1 MQRAEIN
8 ESIGENDVYRI
19 YDQTGNLNITLQNW
33 STLTLF
39 TFYITI
45 NITFK
50 RKGILMEN

>member
-1 MQRAEIN
+1 MQRAKMN

-19 YDQTGNLNITLQNW
+19 YDQTGNLNTTLQNR

-50 RKGILMEN
+50 RKGILMED